1 MARGALGAADG
12 PGGVQVTDEP
22 ITCPYVAR
30 DAAEEAAERGD
41 TKEAVRLYELAA
53 RLARQQKRTLRGLK
67 L

>member
-1 MARGALGAADG
+1 MT
-12 PGGVQVTDEP
+12 PEP

-41 TKEAVRLYELAA
+41 TREAVRLYELAA

>member
-1 MARGALGAADG
+1 M
-12 PGGVQVTDEP
+12 TDEL
-22 ITCPYVAR
+22 TSCPYTAR

-41 TKEAVRLYELAA
+41 TREAVRLYELAA